1 MGQVTMTS
9 IFSAYLKQAAVV
21 ALAALLG
28 GAVLWTD
35 ASAQDR
41 SPNQDRSPIID
52 IANGDPEMAAAIAKA
67 RATLPA
73 FWASYEAPKVSETG
87 FSLKVRFPTRGTNAE
102 HIWMAEVKRLPD
114 GRYSARFA
122 NQPRDLPGK
131 RAGDQV
137 EFAQADISDWMFM
150 RNGKIVGGETIRPM
164 LKRMP
169 KADAEALRARLET
182 P

>member
-1 MGQVTMTS
+1 MPALSTRLRL
-9 IFSAYLKQAAVV
+9 FAVV
-21 ALAALLG
+21 ALAAVLGSAILLM
-28 GAVLWTD
+28 D
-35 ASAQDR
+35 ATAQGR
-41 SPNQDRSPIID
+41 SQNQDRSPIID

-73 FWASYEAPKVSETG
+73 FWATYEAPKGSETG
-87 FSLKVRFPTRGTNAE
+87 FSLKVRFPTHGTSAE
-102 HIWMAEVKRLPD
+102 HIWMAEVKKLPD

-131 RAGDQV
+131 RVGDLVQFT
-137 EFAQADISDWMFM
+137 EADISDWMFM

-164 LKRMP
+164 LKRMS
-169 KADAEALRARLET
+169 KADADALRARLET